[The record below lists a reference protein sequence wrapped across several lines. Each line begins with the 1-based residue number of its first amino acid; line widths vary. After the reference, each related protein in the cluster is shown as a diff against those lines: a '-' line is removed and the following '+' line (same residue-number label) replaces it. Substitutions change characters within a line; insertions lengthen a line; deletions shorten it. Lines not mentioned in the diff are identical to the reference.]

1 MYVPCPEEGG
11 RFLMAAARD
20 LKEARLNLRVSAREK
35 ADLEEAARSR
45 AESVSSFVKGAANA
59 EAQRVLS
66 ERTLF
71 AIDAERW
78 ELFNQAL
85 DRPVVDKPRLRAL
98 LELPSIFETAL
109 GSEEV

>member
-1 MYVPCPEEGG
+1 MGAE
-11 RFLMAAARD
+11 ARD

-35 ADLEEAARSR
+35 ATLEEAARSR
-45 AESVSSFVKGAANA
+45 DESLSSFVTSAANA

-66 ERTLF
+66 ERILF
-71 AIDAERW
+71 AIDDKRW

-98 LELPSIFETAL
+98 LESPSIFETSAP
-109 GSEEV
+109 SEEV